1 VSKDIDEIFNQVID
15 NFHDDVSQVNAL
27 VMEAKD
33 LTSQYENIRKSIVDI
48 YTNPSSDNSKLI
60 ELNENFVRLLKNFN
74 SLNEELYQIITKQSN
89 QNTAK

>member
-1 VSKDIDEIFNQVID
+1 MSKDIDEIFNQVID